1 VPLNVVA
8 LAVFVAF
15 FALVTALGFYASR
28 WRAGDLEQLSEW
40 GLAGRRF
47 GVVVS
52 WFLIGGDLY
61 TAYTLIAV
69 PAAVYGTGA
78 GGFFAVPYTILA
90 YPIMFLLM
98 PRLWNVSKRHD
109 YVTTAD
115 FVRGRYGSDGLAL
128 AIAATG
134 ILATMPYIALQL
146 VGMQVV
152 IGAMGVTGS
161 GLVGDVPLIVA
172 FAILAAYTYTSGL
185 RAPAMIA
192 FVKDAMIY
200 IVVIVAVIAIPMR
213 FGGFSAIFA
222 AASAHFAAA
231 AKAVPAPATVGA
243 TILMPKGY
251 WGYATLAL
259 GSALALFIYPHAV
272 TGILSSARADVLKR
286 NAVLLP
292 AYSLLL
298 GLVALLGFGAI
309 AAGLHVKPSLAV
321 PALFNALFPAWFV
334 GFAFAAIAIGA
345 LVPAAV
351 MSIAAANLWTRNVY
365 KTYLRPQAT
374 DAEETRVA
382 KLASLVVKLGALAF
396 IIGVPTDYAINLQL
410 LGGIWILQT
419 LPAIAFG
426 LYGRWFHHR
435 ALLWGWAGGMAAGTA
450 LSFSQGVK
458 PTFPLHLGGT
468 TIAPYIGIDAL
479 AINLVVA
486 VALTYAFDRA
496 GAARL
501 PDATQE
507 DDYAHAPQN
516 VRPTTT
522 LGTATIA

>member
-1 VPLNVVA
+1 MPLNVVA
-8 LAVFVAF
+8 LVVFVAF
-15 FALVTALGFYASR
+15 FALVTIVGFYASR
-28 WRAGDLEQLSEW
+28 WRAGDLTQLNEW

-69 PAAVYGTGA
+69 PAAVFGA
-78 GGFFAVPYTILA
+78 GAAGFFAVPYTILA
-90 YPIMFLLM
+90 YPIMFALM

-115 FVRGRYGSDGLAL
+115 FVRGRYGSDRLAL
-128 AIAATG
+128 AVAATG

-152 IGAMGVTGS
+152 IAAMGVTGS
-161 GLVGDVPLIVA
+161 GLAGDLPLIIA
-172 FAILAAYTYTSGL
+172 FVILAAYTYTSGL

-200 IVVIVAVIAIPMR
+200 IVVIVAVIAIPAKL
-213 FGGFSAIFA
+213 GGFAAIFQ

-231 AKAVPAPATVGA
+231 ARAVPAPPTIGA
-243 TILMPKGY
+243 TILGPKGY

-259 GSALALFIYPHAV
+259 GSAMALFIYPHAV
-272 TGILSSARADVLKR
+272 TGVLSSARADVSQR

-292 AYSLLL
+292 AYSLFL
-298 GLVALLGFGAI
+298 GSSRCSATRRSPRASI
-309 AAGLHVKPSLAV
+309 RS
-321 PALFNALFPAWFV
+321 PALRSRRSSTPLFPSWFV

-351 MSIAAANLWTRNVY
+351 MSIAAANLWTRNIY
-365 KTYLRPQAT
+365 KTYLKPAAT
-374 DAEETRVA
+374 DADEARVA
-382 KLASLVVKLGALAF
+382 KLASLVVKLGALVF
-396 IIGVPTDYAINLQL
+396 IIGVPTEYAIDLQL
-410 LGGIWILQT
+410 LGGIWVLQT
-419 LPAIAFG
+419 FPAIALG
-426 LYGRWFHHR
+426 LFGRWFHHD
-435 ALLWGWAGGMAAGTA
+435 ALLWGWVVGMVAGTS

-458 PTFPLHLGGT
+458 PTIPIHFGGAT
-468 TIAPYIGIDAL
+468 FAPYIGIDAL
-479 AINLVVA
+479 AINLVIVA
-486 VALTYAFDRA
+486 VLTYAFDRA
-496 GAARL
+496 GAKRL
-501 PDATQE
+501 PDATSAG
-507 DDYAHAPQN
+507 DYVQPPLH

-522 LGTATIA
+522 LGTSSPA